1 MSTIDNIEKAV
12 QGLSEAELAE
22 FRAWFAEFD
31 HANWDEKL
39 ANDARHGKLDT
50 LADEALKDHDAER
63 TRPR

>member
-1 MSTIDNIEKAV
+1 MSTFDNIEKAV
-12 QGLSEAELAE
+12 QGLSEAELTE

-39 ANDARHGKLDT
+39 ASDSKHGKLDR
-50 LADEALKDHDAER
+50 LADEALGDHAAGR